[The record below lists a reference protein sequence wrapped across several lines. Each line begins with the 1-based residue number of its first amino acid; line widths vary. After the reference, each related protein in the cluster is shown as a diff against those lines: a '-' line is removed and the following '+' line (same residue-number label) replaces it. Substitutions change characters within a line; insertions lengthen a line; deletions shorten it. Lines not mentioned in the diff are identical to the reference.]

1 MPPVAAAAV
10 EWCYHKVART
20 NPTPSEWDFFVN
32 ASNPALELYSRN
44 IHSVP
49 HHVAPRDSPVILPL
63 SDLYPTCQ
71 RCGGDCVHLA
81 PICRDHNKMEEE
93 WSLDYVACQECNGLG
108 GRLTRGGKL
117 LLELMKL
124 NRDEYAATGAN
135 AAYSAI

>member
-1 MPPVAAAAV
+1 
-10 EWCYHKVART
+10 
-20 NPTPSEWDFFVN
+20 
-32 ASNPALELYSRN
+32 
-44 IHSVP
+44 
-49 HHVAPRDSPVILPL
+49 
-63 SDLYPTCQ
+63 
-71 RCGGDCVHLA
+71 
-81 PICRDHNKMEEE
+81 MEEE